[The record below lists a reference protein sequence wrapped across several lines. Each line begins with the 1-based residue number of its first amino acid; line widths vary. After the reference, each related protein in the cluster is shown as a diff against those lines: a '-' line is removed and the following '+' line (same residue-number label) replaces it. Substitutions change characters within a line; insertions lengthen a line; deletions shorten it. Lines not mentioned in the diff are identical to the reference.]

1 MSGQKIITG
10 LQEAIVMT
18 DDLVTRLKDGFA
30 IRTVIGGYAPDIAGT
45 VQIMAEAAAR
55 IESDAAKIARLEGE
69 RETLWPQEL
78 VEEAVRAAQPMLAEL
93 ADKQEAENLA
103 LEARA
108 EAAEA
113 KLAALVKA
121 AQGMSTPIKNVD
133 FETRLEQ
140 HGRLFAAVT
149 AAKGAK

>member
-1 MSGQKIITG
+1 MS
-10 LQEAIVMT
+10 

-30 IRTVIGGYAPDIAGT
+30 IRTVIGGYAPDIGGT

-55 IESDAAKIARLEGE
+55 IESDAVTIARLEGE
-69 RETLWPQEL
+69 RDS
-78 VEEAVRAAQPMLAEL
+78 ASG
-93 ADKQEAENLA
+93 LA
-103 LEARA
+103 LTLQSECERLHGDVA
-108 EAAEA
+108 AAEA
-113 KLAALVKA
+113 KLAALVEA